1 MFFVYCKV
9 KFYFYTLL
17 GKDMEKRWVEWEV
30 KNHTASAEL
39 QESLKIDA
47 ILANLLVKRGINTYE
62 DAHSFFRPTLEQL
75 HDPFLM
81 KDMDLAIAR
90 IERAI
95 QAGEKILIYGDYDV
109 DGTTAVALTYSF
121 LKKHHAAI
129 DFYIPDRYVEGYGIS
144 SQGIDYAAEH
154 GYSLIIAL
162 DCGIKANDKIAYAN
176 EKGVDFIICDHHLP
190 GDSLPEAIAILDP
203 KRSDCNYPYKEL
215 SGCGIG
221 FKLIQA
227 YAQKNNLPIE
237 ETNTYLDLVAV
248 SIAADIVPITGE
260 NRVLAWIGL
269 QKLNSNPCKGL
280 SALMDLS
287 GRKDLTITDVVFTIG
302 PRINAAGRIDDAKH
316 AVNLLIAESDALAF
330 EKGQIINTKNTER
343 KEHDSLITEQALAL
357 IDEDPLQIARKST
370 VVYNQ
375 DWHKGVI
382 GIVASRLTE
391 KYYRPTIVM
400 THSNGMAAGSARS
413 VLGFDL
419 YEALSECSDL
429 LEQFGGHKYAAGLT
443 MKIEN
448 IPALQQKFEEVVS
461 RTITEEQL
469 VQAINIDTEIMLNQI
484 DAKFF
489 RILKQF
495 EPFGPQNMAPIFIS
509 KNVYT
514 YSGAT
519 LVGNNHLKMSV
530 HQHNQTYYNCI
541 GFGLAEFM
549 PMVNSGEPFDICYT
563 IDENIWKEK
572 KSIQLNIKGIRATL
586 PILKK

>member
-1 MFFVYCKV
+1 
-9 KFYFYTLL
+9 
-17 GKDMEKRWVEWEV
+17 
-30 KNHTASAEL
+30 
-39 QESLKIDA
+39 
-47 ILANLLVKRGINTYE
+47 
-62 DAHSFFRPTLEQL
+62 
-75 HDPFLM
+75 
-81 KDMDLAIAR
+81 
-90 IERAI
+90 
-95 QAGEKILIYGDYDV
+95 
-109 DGTTAVALTYSF
+109 
-121 LKKHHAAI
+121 
-129 DFYIPDRYVEGYGIS
+129 
-144 SQGIDYAAEH
+144 
-154 GYSLIIAL
+154 
-162 DCGIKANDKIAYAN
+162 
-176 EKGVDFIICDHHLP
+176 
-190 GDSLPEAIAILDP
+190 
-203 KRSDCNYPYKEL
+203 
-215 SGCGIG
+215 
-221 FKLIQA
+221 
-227 YAQKNNLPIE
+227 
-237 ETNTYLDLVAV
+237 
-248 SIAADIVPITGE
+248 
-260 NRVLAWIGL
+260 
-269 QKLNSNPCKGL
+269 
-280 SALMDLS
+280 
-287 GRKDLTITDVVFTIG
+287 
-302 PRINAAGRIDDAKH
+302 
-316 AVNLLIAESDALAF
+316 
-330 EKGQIINTKNTER
+330 
-343 KEHDSLITEQALAL
+343 
-357 IDEDPLQIARKST
+357 
-370 VVYNQ
+370 
-375 DWHKGVI
+375 
-382 GIVASRLTE
+382 
-391 KYYRPTIVM
+391 M
-400 THSNGMAAGSARS
+400 THSNGKAAGSARS